1 MKALKLFTLLGLV
14 SILATSC
21 SSSLRMAS
29 SSAGDDIYFD
39 PSQDASGQLAVASN
53 GKRVPMDKSYRDLLN
68 ETNRAISDTLYEESD
83 STGNPYADVLADDY
97 EKAKRNRE
105 LGLRDP
111 WNGMSTNAAYSQN
124 MWYATAYDPAFYN
137 VIVMGNTIW
146 AEPKYISSMFGYPYN
161 SPYINFGSYYSPWRN
176 SWNYSFNFG
185 FGWGWSSNWGWGY
198 NNWYDP
204 YWGGY
209 YGWNYNPYWG
219 GGHHNHGWGSYGYD
233 YPNYSS
239 LSYGRRY
246 RDVINRPRN
255 GEIYHSGS
263 NSTRDHSTRIYSR
276 ESAPV
281 NSRGYNYTRENGR
294 DIATRRDM
302 SREASPTTTQYY
314 SNRRPS
320 SVSQSRPASS
330 DGYTPTYRRPTR
342 TNQPIFND
350 GNRGSGQTYERRSSV
365 VTPRTDRS
373 SEYTPSRS
381 NNSYTPSRS
390 TDYNP
395 SQNSGNYNT
404 RSGSGSYTPPAT
416 NTSSGSGRVNRR

>member
-14 SILATSC
+14 SVLATSC
-21 SSSLRMAS
+21 SSSMRMAS

-39 PSQDASGQLAVASN
+39 PSQDASGQLAAASN

-83 STGNPYADVLADDY
+83 STGNPYADILADDY

-209 YGWNYNPYWG
+209 YGWNSPWYDTPYYHSYHSHKDYDRGGVYGVRNNVRYNDNNYRD
-219 GGHHNHGWGSYGYD
+219 NSYSRYNSSN
-233 YPNYSS
+233 NYSRTQEMIS
-239 LSYGRRY
+239 GGR
-246 RDVINRPRN
+246 
-255 GEIYHSGS
+255 
-263 NSTRDHSTRIYSR
+263 NSVGYSR
-276 ESAPV
+276 I
-281 NSRGYNYTRENGR
+281 SRG
-294 DIATRRDM
+294 D
-302 SREASPTTTQYY
+302 
-314 SNRRPS
+314 SNRDSQQSNENTTYSRRS
-320 SVSQSRPASS
+320 SSYQTRSTTNS
-330 DGYTPTYRRPTR
+330 YTPTYSRPTR
-342 TNQPIFND
+342 SSQPVFND
-350 GNRGSGQTYERRSSV
+350 GNRNGQSYERRSTPT
-365 VTPRTDRS
+365 VTPRNERVND
-373 SEYTPSRS
+373 YTPSRGNTNNYTPSRNTEYNRSS
-381 NNSYTPSRS
+381 NDNYQRSNSYTPS
-390 TDYNP
+390 T
-395 SQNSGNYNT
+395 SGTSSRESSGYT
-404 RSGSGSYTPPAT
+404 RSG
-416 NTSSGSGRVNRR
+416 RR

>member
-14 SILATSC
+14 SLLATSC
-21 SSSLRMAS
+21 SSSMRMAS

-39 PSQDASGQLAVASN
+39 PSQDASGQLAAASN

-209 YGWNYNPYWG
+209 YGWNSPWYDTP
-219 GGHHNHGWGSYGYD
+219 HHHYHSNYFRRDVVYGPMNGYD
-233 YPNYSS
+233 NKRYEDRT
-239 LSYGRRY
+239 SY
-246 RDVINRPRN
+246 
-255 GEIYHSGS
+255 
-263 NSTRDHSTRIYSR
+263 STRSYNRERSNNTYNYSR
-276 ESAPV
+276 E
-281 NSRGYNYTRENGR
+281 NSREITYRREMNRDENRNTPSSSNTYYT
-294 DIATRRDM
+294 
-302 SREASPTTTQYY
+302 S
-314 SNRRPS
+314 RRPS
-320 SVSQSRPASS
+320 NVSQTRPVST
-330 DGYTPTYRRPTR
+330 DYTPTYSRPSR
-342 TNQPIFND
+342 TNQPAFNE
-350 GNRGSGQTYERRSSV
+350 GQRGSGQTYERRSSAV
-365 VTPRTDRS
+365 VGPRSERNYDYNTPR
-373 SEYTPSRS
+373 
-381 NNSYTPSRS
+381 NNNTYTPSRS
-390 TDYNP
+390 TDYGSSRNTNEYNSSRSNSTYTP
-395 SQNSGNYNT
+395 SSSSSSSSSRDNSGAT
-404 RSGSGSYTPPAT
+404 RSG
-416 NTSSGSGRVNRR
+416 GRR